1 MEVREAVPKYKRY
14 TYDEYRTLDD
24 DKLWE
29 MIDGV
34 PYAMAA
40 PNRRHQEISVRLLYN
55 LYDFLKGKPCKVYAA
70 PFEVRLNAD
79 TYDDTIVLPDI
90 AVICDESKLGEKGC
104 VGAPDMVIEILSP
117 STAMHDKILK
127 FTQYLRAGVREYWIV
142 NPDSESV
149 TVNILNNGE
158 YEACTYGKNEVVP
171 VYVLEGCLISLSEI
185 FEV

>member
-14 TYDEYRTLDD
+14 TYDEYRTWDD

-34 PYAMAA
+34 PYAMVA
-40 PNRRHQEISVRLLYN
+40 PSRRHQKISGELHNQLHN
-55 LYDFLKGKPCKVYAA
+55 FLKGKPCEVYAA

-90 AVICDESKLGEKGC
+90 AVICDESKLDKNGC

-117 STAMHDKILK
+117 STAMHDKIFK
-127 FTQYLRAGVREYWIV
+127 FAQYLRAGVREFWIV
-142 NPDSESV
+142 NPDSESI
-149 TVNILNNGE
+149 TVNILNNDE
-158 YEACTYGKNEVVP
+158 YAACTYGNNEVIP
-171 VYVLEGCLISLSEI
+171 VYVLEGCTISLPEI